1 MFKNNFTKLQ
11 QWILVMSFV
20 VFVIICALFVYIMID
35 FYNDYMCSTT
45 TNLEWFKTHNC
56 IKYFDN

>member
-11 QWILVMSFV
+11 QWILVTSFV
-20 VFVIICALFVYIMID
+20 IFIIICALFVYIMID
-35 FYNDYMCSTT
+35 FYNNYLCSNT
-45 TNLEWFKTHNC
+45 TNFKWFNTHNC